1 MKKRAVVIVGPTAS
15 GKTSL
20 GVYVAE
26 KFNGEVISADSMQ
39 IYKGM
44 AISTAKPTPEEMRG
58 IKHHLIDFID
68 ITDKYS
74 VSSYCEDARRCF
86 NDITARGKLPVLVGG
101 TGLYVDSFLTNTR
114 FLENASS
121 QQIREQLDEELKEKG
136 IEEMYLQ
143 LKMVDPVAAERIHPN
158 NTVRVLRAL
167 EVYRTT
173 GSTITEQAELS
184 HLVESD
190 IDPLYIGI
198 TYNDRE
204 KLYDRIN
211 RRVDLMVENGLVE
224 EAKDVF
230 SKDISKT
237 AFNSIGCKEIKPYID
252 GEATLG
258 ECLEK
263 LKLSTRRYAKRQLTW
278 FRRNEKINW
287 VHPDLLQDSL
297 YDKVDYLINS
307 YLAGD
312 DVGKKTQK

>member
-1 MKKRAVVIVGPTAS
+1 MKKKAVVIVGPTAS

-44 AISTAKPTPEEMRG
+44 SISTAKPTKEEMRG
-58 IKHHLIDFID
+58 IKHHLIDFLPINE
-68 ITDKYS
+68 KYS
-74 VSSYCEDARRCF
+74 VSSYCEDARHCF
-86 NDITARGKLPVLVGG
+86 DDITARGKLPVIVGG
-101 TGLYVDSFLTNTR
+101 TGLYIDSFLTNTR
-114 FLENASS
+114 FLESASS
-121 QQIREQLDEELKEKG
+121 QQVKDELSAELRDNG
-136 IEEMYLQ
+136 IDYMYNQ
-143 LKMVDPVAAERIHPN
+143 LKTVDPVAAEKIHPN

-173 GSTITEQAELS
+173 GQTITKQAELS
-184 HLVESD
+184 HVQGSD

-204 KLYDRIN
+204 KLYERIN
-211 RRVDLMVENGLVE
+211 KRVDIMVDNGLVE
-224 EAKDVF
+224 EAKSVF
-230 SKDISKT
+230 SGDVSRT
-237 AFNSIGCKEIKPYID
+237 AFNSIGCKEIKPFLD
-252 GEATLG
+252 GEKSLD
-258 ECLEK
+258 ECVEQ

-287 VHPDLLQDSL
+287 IYPDLMTKDNL
-297 YDKVDYLINS
+297 YLKLDEIISS

-312 DVGKKTQK
+312 DVGR

>member
-1 MKKRAVVIVGPTAS
+1 MKKKAVVIVGPTAS

-20 GVYVAE
+20 GVYVAK

-44 AISTAKPTPEEMRG
+44 AISTAKPTPEEMDG
-58 IKHHLIDFID
+58 VKHHLVDFVE

-74 VSSYCEDARRCF
+74 VSNYCDDARKCF
-86 NDITARGKLPVLVGG
+86 DDITSRGKLPVFVGG
-101 TGLYVDSFLTNTR
+101 TGLYVDSFLTNTQ
-114 FLENASS
+114 FLENAAS
-121 QQIREQLDEELKEKG
+121 QQVREQLDKELHEKG
-136 IEEMYLQ
+136 IEELYLE
-143 LKMVDPVAAERIHPN
+143 LRSVDPVAAERIHSN

-173 GSTITEQAELS
+173 GNTITEQAQKS

-211 RRVDLMVENGLVE
+211 RRVDIMVENGLIE
-224 EAKDVF
+224 EARDVF
-230 SKDISKT
+230 SKDISQT
-237 AFNSIGCKEIKPYID
+237 AFNSIGCKEIKPYLD
-252 GEATLG
+252 CEATLE

-263 LKLSTRRYAKRQLTW
+263 LKMSTRRYAKRQLTW

-287 VHPDLLQDSL
+287 VYPDLLKDNLYSEVDS
-297 YDKVDYLINS
+297 LINS

-312 DVGKKTQK
+312 DVGKKT